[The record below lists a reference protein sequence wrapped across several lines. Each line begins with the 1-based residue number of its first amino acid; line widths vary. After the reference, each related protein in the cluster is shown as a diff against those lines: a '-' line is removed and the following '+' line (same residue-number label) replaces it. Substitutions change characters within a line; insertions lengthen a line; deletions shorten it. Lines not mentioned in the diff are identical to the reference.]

1 MGKSNRMD
9 AQHETCDYVQMHIFR
24 VPKKNHDTIVQI
36 GKQGHEVGNK
46 HGILRQES
54 FVLGSTETYEG
65 FTNIANI
72 VFATRDEE
80 IWLHLNFYRD
90 RKHRD
95 DVMARIENDETMSQL
110 FQQSMHLITP
120 GSNVIGE
127 FSRPNM

>member
-1 MGKSNRMD
+1 MGKSNGMD

-36 GKQGHEVGNK
+36 GKQGHEKKNHDTIVQIGKQGHEVDNK

-80 IWLHLNFYRD
+80 IWLHLNF
-90 RKHRD
+90 
-95 DVMARIENDETMSQL
+95 
-110 FQQSMHLITP
+110 
-120 GSNVIGE
+120 
-127 FSRPNM
+127 

>member
-1 MGKSNRMD
+1 MD
-9 AQHETCDYVQMHIFR
+9 AQLETCDYVQMHIFR

-36 GKQGHEVGNK
+36 GNKHGRAGHEVGNK

-54 FVLGSTETYEG
+54 FVLGSTGTYEG

-110 FQQSMHLITP
+110 FQQTMHLITP

>member
-1 MGKSNRMD
+1 MGKSNGMD

-72 VFATRDEE
+72 APRRGDLATSKFLQIESTE
-80 IWLHLNFYRD
+80 MMSWL
-90 RKHRD
+90 
-95 DVMARIENDETMSQL
+95 
-110 FQQSMHLITP
+110 
-120 GSNVIGE
+120 G
-127 FSRPNM
+127 